1 MAGSFDDPSVCLAGK
16 FDGPCFIKKTNY
28 VKYNT
33 KVRELVQA
41 VEFKATGLNEES
53 AAMKQE
59 MMQVKSKMNDLSTQF
74 TQNSMIEFME
84 FLEEKL
90 NHFCL

>member
-1 MAGSFDDPSVCLAGK
+1 MLHDSERHSLEQELLFH
-16 FDGPCFIKKTNY
+16 KTNY

-41 VEFKATGLNEES
+41 VELKATGLNEER

-90 NHFCL
+90 NHMCL